1 MAMEPVRDDS
11 GTTMLAVI
19 VGGIVVVLVALF
31 AFGAFESRAPDAGTS
46 ISVETPNTTSS
57 TPAPST
63 PAPAPSEP
71 APSTPTT
78 P

>member
-46 ISVETPNTTSS
+46 ISVETPSVPSAPTPS
-57 TPAPST
+57 TPAPSIE
-63 PAPAPSEP
+63 PAP